1 MKDRNVQFP
10 MRYLDKITGN
20 VMELEALPGNVIE
33 VGSIYNKANVLPEN
47 VCKNLGLNHI
57 TAEPKD
63 AFAMVASGR
72 YYGKVSEIA
81 NSQLVGYSG
90 AGVNDIARCENLVS
104 NDFGNITSEPDGK
117 YSKIYVP
124 AGAKKVKLTMTSQGA
139 KNTFGSCSATLK
151 YVYDSQENDVIV
163 QSSGGA
169 NAVNETT
176 TTSKDV
182 NGSGSEYFY
191 VQLLGEENK
200 SGDRG
205 NRKLISL
212 MLEVIK

>member
-10 MRYLDKITGN
+10 MRFRDKRTGQ
-20 VMELEALPGNVIE
+20 VLELEPLHGNVIE
-33 VGSIYNKANVLPEN
+33 EGSVYNKANVLPEN
-47 VCKNLGLNHI
+47 VCKSLGLNHI

-90 AGVNDIARCENLVS
+90 VGVNDIARCENLVS
-104 NDFGNITSEPDGK
+104 NDFENITSDSDGK

-124 AGAKKVKLTMTSQGA
+124 SGAKKVKLTMTSQGA
-139 KNTFGSCSATLK
+139 KNTFGQCSATLK
-151 YVYDSQENDVIV
+151 YVYGSETSDILV
-163 QSSGGA
+163 QSNGGA
-169 NAVNETT
+169 NTATETT

-191 VQLLGEENK
+191 VQLLGEANK